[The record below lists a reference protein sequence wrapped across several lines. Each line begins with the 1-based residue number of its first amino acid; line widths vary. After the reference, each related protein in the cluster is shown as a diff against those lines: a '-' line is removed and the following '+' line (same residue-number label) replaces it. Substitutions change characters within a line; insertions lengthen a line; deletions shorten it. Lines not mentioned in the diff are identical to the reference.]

1 MDYSIIIPTKKREIA
16 VNELLESIYSTSD
29 NFEKIEICFYID
41 YNDKET
47 ETYILKLIE
56 KYGKN
61 IKYTTSETNI
71 NLSQMWNYA
80 YENISTGEI
89 IMLCGDDIRFRTK
102 SWDTIIKNEFL
113 KVNDKILL
121 VFGDDL
127 LQNERLATHSF
138 VHRKWIEVSGFW
150 LPPYFCAD
158 YVDTW
163 LDFVAR
169 KINRIKYLP
178 NIITEHMH
186 FSVNKSAYD
195 ENTKK
200 RLENAIKENPEKIYE
215 NKENERIEHSNKLL
229 EYIKIYNS

>member
-1 MDYSIIIPTKKREIA
+1 MDYSIIIPTKNRAIA

-29 NFEKIEICFYID
+29 NFEKVEICFYID
-41 YNDKET
+41 VDDNNSKT
-47 ETYILKLIE
+47 CILQLME

-61 IKYTTSETNI
+61 IKYTTSEQNL

-89 IMLCGDDIRFRTK
+89 IMLCADDIRFRTK

-138 VHRKWIEVSGFW
+138 IHRKWVNISGFW

-163 LDFVAR
+163 LDNVAR

-178 NIITEHMH
+178 NVITEHMH
-186 FSVNKSAYD
+186 YSVNKSAYD
-195 ENTKK
+195 ENTEK
-200 RLENAIKENPEKIYE
+200 RLENSKKENPKKIYYD
-215 NKENERIEHSNKLL
+215 KENERIEHANKLL
-229 EYIKIYNS
+229 QYIESLT

>member
-1 MDYSIIIPTKKREIA
+1 MDYSIIIPTKNRAIA
-16 VNELLESIYSTSD
+16 VNELLESIFSTSD
-29 NFEKIEICFYID
+29 NFEKVEICFYID
-41 YNDKET
+41 NDDNESKT
-47 ETYILKLIE
+47 CILQLIE

-61 IKYTTSETNI
+61 IKYTSSEKKL

-89 IMLCGDDIRFRTK
+89 LMLCADDIRFRTK

-127 LQNERLATHSF
+127 IQNEKLATHSF
-138 VHRKWIEVSGFW
+138 IHRKWVDISGFW

-163 LDFVAR
+163 LDDVAR

-178 NIITEHMH
+178 NVITEHMH
-186 FSVNKSAYD
+186 FSVNKSKYD
-195 ENTKK
+195 ENTAK
-200 RLENAIKENPEKIYE
+200 RLENLKKENPGNIYYE
-215 NKENERIEHSNKLL
+215 KENERIEHAYKLIQ
-229 EYIKIYNS
+229 YIESFT

>member
-1 MDYSIIIPTKKREIA
+1 MDYSIIIPTKNRAIA

-29 NFEKIEICFYID
+29 NFEKVEICFYID
-41 YNDKET
+41 NDDNESKT
-47 ETYILKLIE
+47 CILQLME

-61 IKYTTSETNI
+61 IKYTSSEKKL
-71 NLSQMWNYA
+71 NLSQMWNFT

-89 IMLCGDDIRFRTK
+89 IMLCADDIRFRTK

-127 LQNERLATHSF
+127 IQNEKLATHSF
-138 VHRKWIEVSGFW
+138 IHRKWVDISGFW

-163 LDFVAR
+163 LDDVAR

-178 NIITEHMH
+178 NVITEHMH
-186 FSVNKSAYD
+186 FSVNKSKYD
-195 ENTKK
+195 ENTEK
-200 RLENAIKENPEKIYE
+200 RLENLKKENPGKIYYD
-215 NKENERIEHSNKLL
+215 KENERIEHAYKLIQ
-229 EYIKIYNS
+229 YIESLT